1 MKFDNTVAGSFND
14 TVWDGKLNLLDW
26 NVTSSSLYTVFED
39 LNGADAGY
47 AISKF
52 SLDGV
57 LKWSKFI
64 KLGTDTEYA

>member
-1 MKFDNTVAGSFND
+1 
-14 TVWDGKLNLLDW
+14 
-26 NVTSSSLYTVFED
+26 VTSSSLYTVFED